1 MVHAPRTAKVGKL
14 VKGERFLFG
23 ETLCGKDEDRLA
35 DFADEVTCPRCLKA
49 LGRKKAPQ
57 PRIVLRRTRDVRG

>member
-35 DFADEVTCPRCLKA
+35 DFADEVTCPRCLKT
-49 LGRKKAPQ
+49 LGRKKAS
-57 PRIVLRRTRDVRG
+57 PRAIILGRTENVRI